1 MFLDKSSRANISNKT
16 YYQGESEDIIEES
29 SSKLWKTKGSFM
41 SRVPKESFETK
52 EITPGPGVIF
62 FLYI

>member
-1 MFLDKSSRANISNKT
+1 
-16 YYQGESEDIIEES
+16 
-29 SSKLWKTKGSFM
+29 M

-62 FLYI
+62 FLYIQTYQKISFDKKSFNIKNQ